1 MSISSALSSECDE
14 KQLLVHQTSGT
25 TIVSMED
32 FADFANHCPST
43 RMNKAVSCGAT
54 SLSDIGGAAMNNSTS
69 CRGSMT
75 SFESTSSGGIG
86 TCSLNSHSSSSRHH
100 SHSPSAVGFTE
111 ADVRRLK
118 FEELVRR
125 AMLDKSIDEY
135 EINNCMY
142 IAGSDRSGRPI
153 LVFIGKWFQSK
164 NFSTEKAVL
173 YLIKILHSVVSQGQD
188 YVVIYFHTKTTK
200 DNVPTYAWI
209 KDVYY
214 TLGYEYKKR
223 LKSFYVVHP
232 TLWTKMTCW
241 WLSTFMAPAIKKKIV
256 NIHALK
262 ELSSDPLMNGDGV
275 GLIEDDT
282 NLSLP
287 MFIPEYDMTINGLRY
302 YRP

>member
-1 MSISSALSSECDE
+1 MSISSDLSSNSDE

-25 TIVSMED
+25 TIVSMEE
-32 FADFANHCPST
+32 FADFTNHCQSAT
-43 RMNKAVSCGAT
+43 RMNKAVSCGGT
-54 SLSDIGGAAMNNSTS
+54 SISDACNAAMSSTS

-75 SFESTSSGGIG
+75 SFESNSSGGIG
-86 TCSLNSHSSSSRHH
+86 SCSLNSHSNSIRHC
-100 SHSPSAVGFTE
+100 SHSTSAVGLKE

-118 FEELVRR
+118 FEELTRR
-125 AMLDKSIDEY
+125 AMLDKNIDES

-142 IAGSDRSGRPI
+142 IAGSDRNGRPI

-164 NFSTEKAVL
+164 NFATEKAVL
-173 YLIKILHSVVSQGQD
+173 YLIKILHSVVSKGQD
-188 YVVIYFHTKTTK
+188 YIVIYFHTKTTR
-200 DNVPTYAWI
+200 DNVPSYAWI
-209 KDVYY
+209 KDVYL

-241 WLSTFMAPAIKKKIV
+241 WLATFMAPAIKKKIV

-262 ELSSDPLMNGDGV
+262 ELSSTEMSGEGV
-275 GLIEDDT
+275 GLIEDDA

-302 YRP
+302 YSV